1 MIRALFTAASG
12 MVAQQIQID
21 NIANNLANASTTGFK
36 HRRVQFEDLLY
47 QTLLA
52 PGASA
57 GQQTVIPSGLQL
69 GLGTRVVSNAVI
81 QKQGDFVSTENPLD
95 VVIEGPGFFQ
105 VLLPNGQQAFTR
117 AGGFHLDRDG
127 NLVTSSGDPLEP
139 AINIPQQA
147 FNISIAPDG
156 TVSYSLPGEVQAA
169 QAGTIQ
175 LAGFQNPAGLRA
187 LGRNLF
193 QPTQASGDP
202 TLGEPGGQDGL
213 GSLQQGFLENSNV
226 SVVEEFIAMIVGQRT
241 YEANARVVRAADE
254 MYQEANSLSR

>member
-1 MIRALFTAASG
+1 MKITYDAEVDVLRLVFRDAP
-12 MVAQQIQID
+12 VAESD
-21 NIANNLANASTTGFK
+21 
-36 HRRVQFEDLLY
+36 EDK
-47 QTLLA
+47 
-52 PGASA
+52 PG
-57 GQQTVIPSGLQL
+57 VI
-69 GLGTRVVSNAVI
+69 
-81 QKQGDFVSTENPLD
+81 LD
-95 VVIEGPGFFQ
+95 Y
-105 VLLPNGQQAFTR
+105 
-117 AGGFHLDRDG
+117 DRDG
-127 NLVTSSGDPLEP
+127 NVVTSNGDPLEP

-147 FNISIAPDG
+147 FNISIASDG

-187 LGRNLF
+187 MGRNLF